1 MKRGIRISLIL
12 VIGVILAAAGLIGL
26 WRTPGMIQYTFRP
39 GEETTAVL
47 LENLDSMRESLGGSF
62 PVITLHAQKSGESI
76 SYTDGI
82 SQNDVCLYA
91 VGPNWYEAYPMQMV
105 SGRPVT
111 AQDAEKGSKVIVLDR
126 KTAFLFFGENDP
138 IGKTVAVD
146 GIKMEVIGVAEHSRR
161 IGETDPNAAWV
172 PLGVANN
179 CSLMV
184 VSAPLEKTGSL
195 VTVFE
200 TTAKEKFDKEGTKAG
215 TLISIPKERI
225 GQTMILR
232 IIVLIFAVFL
242 LKKWM
247 TVLAGFWRAA
257 AERIRMKTKQWYPM
271 RMIPYAALQMLLP
284 ILLSALTIGAGYL
297 LATFAVSP
305 AYVFPEWIPESLGD
319 FSKWTTRFWNLT
331 GEAAKTVQMQTP
343 ELAEARF
350 WGSLTK
356 WGAILALVGT
366 ILTMLKNAEKGKNP

>member
-47 LENLDSMRESLGGSF
+47 LENLDSMRESLQASF
-62 PVITLHAQKSGESI
+62 PVITLHASKSGASI
-76 SYTDGI
+76 AYTEET

-105 SGRPVT
+105 TGRPVT
-111 AQDAEKGSKVIVLDR
+111 ALDAEKGAKVVVLDR
-126 KTAFLFFGENDP
+126 KTAFLFFGDNDP
-138 IGKTVAVD
+138 IGKTVTVD
-146 GIKMEVIGVAEHSRR
+146 GINAEVIGVAEHSRR
-161 IGETDPNAAWV
+161 IGETDLYAAWV
-172 PLGVANN
+172 PLGMVNN

-184 VSAPLEKTGSL
+184 LSAPLEKTGSL

-200 TTAKEKFDKEGTKAG
+200 TTAKGSFDKDGTKNG
-215 TLISIPKERI
+215 TLICIPKERI

-232 IIVLIFAVFL
+232 VIALIFAVFL
-242 LKKWM
+242 LKKWI

-257 AERIRMKTKQWYPM
+257 AERIRQKRKQWYPL
-271 RMIPYAALQMLLP
+271 RLIPYAVLQMLLP
-284 ILLSALTIGAGYL
+284 ILVSALTVGAGYL

-319 FSKWTTRFWNLT
+319 FSKWVTRFWNLT

-343 ELAEARF
+343 EMAETRF
-350 WGSLTK
+350 WGGLTQ
-356 WGAILALVGT
+356 WGAVLALAGT
-366 ILTMLKNAEKGKNP
+366 VLSMLKSAKNGKNP